1 MKILAIVF
9 VTLWVV
15 QRSFAPVSTP
25 DSVRTAFTYQGH
37 LYDANHVANGLYDFQ
52 FKLFDSLAGSQVGDD
67 VNVPDV
73 DVIDAQFT
81 VELDFGG
88 VYDGNE
94 RWLEIGVRPGDFNDP
109 NVYTTLSPRQEVTP
123 TPYALYAK
131 TAGGIPGGIIGSGT
145 GNYIARFTGSS
156 TIGNSVIYQSGTN
169 VGIGTPAPQYDLDV
183 SGDIRATGT
192 IYGTAT
198 DAERVGGVRAGHFVS
213 ADDFSVL
220 VECGGSSLRL
230 EQNGSRNLFIIVS
243 SLSIGSACYAHYHD
257 GAQVARGTLPQG
269 GSYSFNVSPDGQ
281 LHHDEVIL
289 AKRHAGSPL
298 GWTARIDILYEAA
311 GCGGIWTGK

>member
-1 MKILAIVF
+1 MVLALGLIVC
-9 VTLWVV
+9 
-15 QRSFAPVSTP
+15 QAGVSEAA
-25 DSVRTAFTYQGH
+25 SMGTAFTYQGH
-37 LYDANHVANGLYDFQ
+37 LYDANQVADGLYDFQ
-52 FKLFDSLAGSQVGDD
+52 FKLFDDPNVVIGNQVGSD

-73 DVIDAQFT
+73 DVIDAHFT
-81 VELDFGG
+81 VELDFGSDVFEG
-88 VYDGNE
+88 DA
-94 RWLEIGVRPGDFNDP
+94 RWLEIGVRPGDQNDP

-123 TPYALYAK
+123 TPYAIYAK
-131 TAGGIPGGIIGSGT
+131 TAGGIPGGITGSGT

-198 DAERVGGVRAGHFVS
+198 DAEKVGGVYAGSFES

-220 VECGGSSLRL
+220 VECRSFNFRL
-230 EQNGSRNLFIIVS
+230 EQNGSRNLFKLISGPLVGTS
-243 SLSIGSACYAHYHD
+243 CYAHYHD
-257 GAQVARGTLPQG
+257 GVQLAKGTLPAL

-281 LHHDEVIL
+281 LHHDEVIM
-289 AKRHAGSPL
+289 AFRNSPWPL
-298 GWTARIDILYEAA
+298 EGTARIDIFYGA
-311 GCGGIWTGK
+311 GECGGVWISE